1 MSRHRQLSLTLM
13 LALCGAGHVLA
24 QSNPPPQKKIY
35 CWDENGHK
43 VCGDALPAAAAERAR
58 TEISIK
64 SGLPTAHVER
74 ALTEEERS
82 AAQQAAEAA
91 RRQAEAEAMQK
102 RRDLAMVESYMTEAD
117 LRRAYGERTA
127 LLDESIKTSQL
138 SITTLH
144 ASLLSLLKQAGDQ
157 ELSGTPVARQT
168 TETIRAQHA
177 ELLRQRQLLQAQQAD
192 RAALESEL
200 ADSIRR
206 YREMKGNTAQTA
218 GTATAPTPSP

>member
-1 MSRHRQLSLTLM
+1 M
-13 LALCGAGHVLA
+13 
-24 QSNPPPQKKIY
+24 
-35 CWDENGHK
+35 
-43 VCGDALPAAAAERAR
+43 
-58 TEISIK
+58 
-64 SGLPTAHVER
+64 
-74 ALTEEERS
+74 
-82 AAQQAAEAA
+82 
-91 RRQAEAEAMQK
+91 
-102 RRDLAMVESYMTEAD
+102 
-117 LRRAYGERTA
+117 
-127 LLDESIKTSQL
+127 
-138 SITTLH
+138 
-144 ASLLSLLKQAGDQ
+144 SLLKQAGDQ